1 MRFLTTYTIKNSY
14 HLVNHTLGGF
24 KMIQFTAEQTP
35 AEIVKMFPK
44 ASDLFKQRKIN
55 FCCSGDRPLT
65 DVFIENSL
73 DGATVLSELNIAYED
88 WKNKGNTR
96 TDWDTLSLTEL
107 TDYITEKYHDPM
119 EQELLFLDAYVTRV
133 FKVHG
138 GDSPHLKEL
147 HHIYNLLQV
156 ELTEHMIKENNEVF
170 PLIKEYEL
178 KPSENLLAEIHTAN
192 KALETEHE
200 KIVKLLKEIREVT
213 NDFTPPQGA
222 CNTYQMS
229 YARLAELE
237 SETYDHIHLENNILF
252 ERL

>member
-1 MRFLTTYTIKNSY
+1 
-14 HLVNHTLGGF
+14 
-24 KMIQFTAEQTP
+24 MIQFTAEQTP

-107 TDYITEKYHDPM
+107 ADYIIEKYHDPM

-178 KPSENLLAEIHTAN
+178 KPNENLLAEIHTAN